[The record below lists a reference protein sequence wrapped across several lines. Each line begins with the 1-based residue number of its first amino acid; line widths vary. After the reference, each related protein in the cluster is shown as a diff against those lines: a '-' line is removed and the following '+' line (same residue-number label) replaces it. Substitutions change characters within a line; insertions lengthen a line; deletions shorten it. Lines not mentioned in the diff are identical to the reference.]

1 MGARPWRRSGA
12 RRRRG
17 AAAVSRF
24 DGLDAAAI
32 VAFQDARVRDPAWAA
47 GAPEHANGAWAA
59 IEANHRS
66 NVMLWDAE
74 DQARR
79 TDVPDATIAA
89 VKRAIDRYN
98 QRRNDAVEAIDVEL
112 LAAIADI
119 APRADAWH
127 NSETAGAMI
136 DRLSILA
143 LKVHHMRLAAARP
156 GTAPSDRDA
165 RLAKAATLARQRD
178 DLARCYDTLLAKAAT
193 GEAFWRLY
201 RQHKMYN
208 DPALNPYLWREAIG
222 RVGPSNGASPAATAD
237 G

>member
-1 MGARPWRRSGA
+1 MRALPEQRSSSS
-12 RRRRG
+12 RKREV
-17 AAAVSRF
+17 AAMSRF

-32 VAFQDARVRDPAWAA
+32 VAFHDARVRDPAWAT
-47 GAPEHANGAWAA
+47 GAPEYEHGAWAA

-89 VKRAIDRYN
+89 VKRAIDRHN

-112 LAAIADI
+112 LAAIADV

-143 LKVHHMRLAAARP
+143 LKVHHMRLAAERP
-156 GTAPSDRDA
+156 GIAAGDHDA
-165 RLAKAATLARQRD
+165 RLVKAATLARQRD

-193 GEAFWRLY
+193 GEACWRVY